1 MNIYSCY
8 INLKMTNS
16 SELEFKEIEY
26 KYKANNV
33 DPFLFDYICDR
44 IGKYFKSTKATSR
57 DVFYVRKDI
66 NNDKN
71 SYPNIVRYRFNDNNN
86 VNETKELTLKKN
98 TESGNCVNRIE
109 INLKLDESTTLDTV
123 NNFMNIL
130 NYKFHYKIIKD
141 FTIYHYDNCELVY
154 YIVFKELDNGN
165 KIEIGRY
172 IEIEAI
178 NCKSE
183 EEALNAINKYEN
195 LLKSYLF
202 DNSVKLNERIN
213 CSLYELCKPAFVV

>member
-1 MNIYSCY
+1 MAN
-8 INLKMTNS
+8 
-16 SELEFKEIEY
+16 LEFKEIEY

-33 DPFLFDYICDR
+33 DPFLFDYICNN
-44 IGKYFKSTKATSR
+44 ISKYSKSTRATSR
-57 DVFYVRKDI
+57 DVFYVRKED
-66 NNDKN
+66 NNDKNTVKN

-86 VNETKELTLKKN
+86 ANETRELTLKKN
-98 TESGNCVNRIE
+98 TETGNCVNRIE
-109 INLKLDESTTLDTV
+109 INLKLDNSTTLDTV

-141 FTIYHYDNCELVY
+141 FNIYHYDNCELVY
-154 YIVFKELDNGN
+154 YIVFKELDNGD

-183 EEALNAINKYEN
+183 EEALNEINKYEN
-195 LLKSYLF
+195 LLKFYLIN
-202 DNSVKLNERIN
+202 NSIKLNERIN
-213 CSLYELCKPAFVV
+213 CSLYELCKPAFV